1 MDGDPIMA
9 RLNEMIVE
17 PVHRDIWH
25 RIRHANATAFANQN
39 ISDFIEDGEIEKLV
53 DHVALKIGEL
63 LDCLVIDRESDHNTI
78 GTPQRVAKML
88 VHEVFAGRYEP
99 PPSITSFP
107 NAKELDEVY
116 TIGPIAV
123 RSACSHH
130 LVPVIGEA
138 WVGIHPGTRVI
149 GLSKF
154 ARILQ
159 WIMARPH
166 IQEEAVIMLADTIEK
181 LVEPKGL
188 GLIVKAT
195 HYCMCWRGVKETQT
209 TMINSIMR
217 GTFRDKPHIKSEFQ
231 QLIGMQQP

>member
-1 MDGDPIMA
+1 
-9 RLNEMIVE
+9 
-17 PVHRDIWH
+17 
-25 RIRHANATAFANQN
+25 
-39 ISDFIEDGEIEKLV
+39 
-53 DHVALKIGEL
+53 
-63 LDCLVIDRESDHNTI
+63 
-78 GTPQRVAKML
+78 
-88 VHEVFAGRYEP
+88 
-99 PPSITSFP
+99 
-107 NAKELDEVY
+107 
-116 TIGPIAV
+116 
-123 RSACSHH
+123 
-130 LVPVIGEA
+130 VIGEA